1 VAAFAG
7 VKIGGPNQNPWGWF
21 TELPANE
28 DNAARHQVGVTPND
42 IPRTG
47 WTREYDNPNVCQL
60 RDYLTENNGIPGLE
74 LCEPHEVE
82 KAAKL
87 FHRDGFVAVRDCLS
101 PELLAEMKATTDRA
115 IMQAIESGP
124 PPELRYSIGGS
135 SASRQWF
142 HDDAYCKI
150 IDMPTTTPILEAIFG
165 SSDYLVGGA
174 GGDCALPGAVEY
186 QSLHYDGIWQE
197 PYDAQGKFTL
207 KDYPVPVVTINFQMC
222 DTDPTN
228 GPIRQ
233 IPGTHHSHEPM
244 PSLAEEPAWMKL
256 STVCPAPAG
265 TGIFRDNRCWCA
277 RSNRHPFHLSASR

>member
-1 VAAFAG
+1 M
-7 VKIGGPNQNPWGWF
+7 
-21 TELPANE
+21 
-28 DNAARHQVGVTPND
+28 
-42 IPRTG
+42 
-47 WTREYDNPNVCQL
+47 
-60 RDYLTENNGIPGLE
+60 
-74 LCEPHEVE
+74 
-82 KAAKL
+82 
-87 FHRDGFVAVRDCLS
+87 RDCLS

-277 RSNRHPFHLSASR
+277 RSNRHPFHLSASRSAVSGCGQARRHTQPLALPARDPEHRVLRPLVPLRVHHPLHALRELGEDVGARQAHRAAGQGAEGRGGARGRVRLEQRSGA